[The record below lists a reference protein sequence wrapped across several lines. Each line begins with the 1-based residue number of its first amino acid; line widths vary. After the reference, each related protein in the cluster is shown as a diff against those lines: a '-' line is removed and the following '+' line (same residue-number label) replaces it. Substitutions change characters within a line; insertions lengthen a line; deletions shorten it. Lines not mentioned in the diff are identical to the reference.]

1 MDEEERQQRM
11 HALQLA
17 DLGTARREKISTDD
31 LPNKYRHVRVEQL
44 ETIRAA
50 NIKGTKAQ
58 QNAEANKAQLSAW
71 ADAYKTIGNDVDL
84 EDLDPLMNGQ
94 THRAQLIEMVRS
106 KGGQDY
112 GYNPDDPRR
121 SSQGTIPARGAKG
134 AGRGGGVAG
143 TRGRGGIMKT
153 ALSPKNT
160 PSLLRPLGHI
170 GNHVVESPR
179 GRPRSIDPALLPDG
193 DENSPRS
200 RGKHE
205 SGNGFP
211 YGGSKK
217 DYRGRARAT
226 LVKTR
231 RVVQTAPD
239 PSFEIKLAGPSD
251 FMAAARAQS
260 AAKSSS
266 QPQNDAAQSVASTDD
281 ARYNSAQKEAVAK
294 IEPILKDK
302 PAATEKSSTNAVA
315 PETKPSNRE
324 ENTLRMDE
332 HHGARANTKSTALE
346 APATPKPNPARA
358 NAPIHSPV
366 QAVKTACNNYSGE
379 PTDSREQKRDKGFR
393 SSLPKPAALPNAPV
407 PVVFQAGKSLLDSTP
422 PSGPPLATREA
433 PTSPTQTSKSKPT
446 ESHIEP
452 VLSKDA
458 VHILLA
464 RRQKELDQVNQ
475 IISDSTLPAD
485 SSGPMG
491 YLRNRMAELEQ
502 EIEEII
508 DLHPELLL
516 AFESL
521 SLEDSPSQVT
531 EPKCDVDLPSARDIP
546 MVEPEKAKPLMTVD
560 THYTPLPSSSESI
573 VPASASAT
581 PQEQQP
587 PILTPTSSTFASQV
601 GDIIGDHNLPGRR
614 PSSSRSVLTAPKA
627 MSCDT
632 PTVSASANIFPH
644 EEAMPVYQ
652 QPVAP
657 KIQMRAVPNIPDSAV
672 ARQYFQ
678 LSHNVS
684 QQVSPAQQ
692 QSMQPVQPVPAP
704 NMQHSG
710 SFQQQ
715 PPVDRQAKASFPV
728 SAATLQYSG
737 GLARQQEEQQG
748 KQSSFPSAQPP
759 APSAP
764 TLPAKPAF
772 VPDFPPSSAGWKY
785 SGGPPIHQE
794 EQRVKP
800 TPSAAPFPP
809 AQRQPASVPSQPSR
823 PTPTPNFPMSAATL
837 QYSGGLSSTNANIP
851 APSSLPHATAPAP
864 VQNSQENIAPAFPT
878 VRHERADSASSRIT
892 AVTNK
897 SRSAGL
903 EESKWACPAN
913 APTAP
918 KPMRKTPVPITSE
931 NAASMFVQT
940 MAQHGVSIS
949 KRLSDELVP
958 GPAKRQAMDS
968 NKSKWAID

>member
-1 MDEEERQQRM
+1 M

-50 NIKGTKAQ
+50 NMKGTKAQ
-58 QNAEANKAQLSAW
+58 QNAEANRAQLNAW
-71 ADAYKTIGNDVDL
+71 TDAYKTIGNDVDL

-106 KGGQDY
+106 KGGQNY
-112 GYNPDDPRR
+112 GYDPDDPRR
-121 SSQGTIPARGAKG
+121 PSLGTIPARGAKG
-134 AGRGGGVAG
+134 TGRGGGVAG
-143 TRGRGGIMKT
+143 TRGRGGITKT

-160 PSLLRPLGHI
+160 PSSPRPLGHI
-170 GNHVVESPR
+170 GHHAVESPR

-200 RGKHE
+200 RGKYE
-205 SGNGFP
+205 SGNGRNER
-211 YGGSKK
+211 G
-217 DYRGRARAT
+217 YRSRARAT

-239 PSFEIKLAGPSD
+239 PSFEIKLTNPSD

-260 AAKSSS
+260 AAKSPSK
-266 QPQNDAAQSVASTDD
+266 PQNDAAQSVTSTDD
-281 ARYNSAQKEAVAK
+281 TRYKSAQKEAVAK
-294 IEPILKDK
+294 IEPILKAT
-302 PAATEKSSTNAVA
+302 PAATEKPSTNAVS
-315 PETKPSNRE
+315 PENKPSFRE
-324 ENTLRMDE
+324 EDTLCMDE
-332 HHGARANTKSTALE
+332 HNGARANTKPTAVE
-346 APATPKPNPARA
+346 EPGTPKPKPAKSIG
-358 NAPIHSPV
+358 PIHSPV
-366 QAVKTACNNYSGE
+366 QAVKTAFNNYPGE
-379 PTDSREQKRDKGFR
+379 LTDQGEQTRDKGFR
-393 SSLPKPAALPNAPV
+393 SSLPKPAALPKAPV
-407 PVVFQAGKSLLDSTP
+407 PVVSQAGKSLLDSTP
-422 PSGPPLATREA
+422 PSGPPLSMREA
-433 PTSPTQTSKSKPT
+433 PTSPTQTSKPKPT
-446 ESHIEP
+446 ESHVKP
-452 VLSKDA
+452 VVSKDA

-464 RRQKELDQVNQ
+464 KRQKELDQVNQ
-475 IISDSTLPAD
+475 IISESTLPAD

-491 YLRNRMAELEQ
+491 YLRNRMAELEE

-521 SLEDSPSQVT
+521 SLEDAPSQT
-531 EPKCDVDLPSARDIP
+531 PEPKCDVDLPSAHDIP
-546 MVEPEKAKPLMTVD
+546 MTEPEKAKPMMTVD

-573 VPASASAT
+573 APASASAT
-581 PQEQQP
+581 PQDQQP
-587 PILTPTSSTFASQV
+587 PILTPTSSTFASQI

-614 PSSSRSVLTAPKA
+614 PSSSRSVLSVPRA

-632 PTVSASANIFPH
+632 PTMFASANISPH

-652 QPVAP
+652 QPAAP

-678 LSHNVS
+678 LSHNVP
-684 QQVSPAQQ
+684 QQVPPAQQ
-692 QSMQPVQPVPAP
+692 QSMQPVHPVPAP

-715 PPVDRQAKASFPV
+715 PTVERQAKANFPV

-748 KQSSFPSAQPP
+748 KQNLFTSAQ
-759 APSAP
+759 SQAP
-764 TLPAKPAF
+764 TVANLPAKPSLPPSVPSLPPKPSF
-772 VPDFPPSSAGWKY
+772 VPDFPPNSAAWKY
-785 SGGPPIHQE
+785 SGGPSIHQE
-794 EQRVKP
+794 ERVKP
-800 TPSAAPFPP
+800 K
-809 AQRQPASVPSQPSR
+809 
-823 PTPTPNFPMSAATL
+823 PTSTPNFPVSAATL
-837 QYSGGLSSTNANIP
+837 QYSGGLSHTNANIP
-851 APSSLPHATAPAP
+851 APSSHAQATTPAP
-864 VQNSQENIAPAFPT
+864 PAQNSQENIAPTFPIA
-878 VRHERADSASSRIT
+878 RHERADSASSRIT
-892 AVTNK
+892 AVSTNK
-897 SRSAGL
+897 SRSGGL
-903 EESKWACPAN
+903 EESKWATPAN

-918 KPMRKTPVPITSE
+918 KPMRKKPVVPVVSSE

-940 MAQHGVSIS
+940 MAQHGVTIS

-968 NKSKWAID
+968 NKSKWAN